1 VIWDGSCGQITE
13 DQKALMVELYER
25 DRSDLVKLR
34 TFLGSNHTIGDAPA
48 GNYGGY
54 RFFAG

>member
-1 VIWDGSCGQITE
+1 
-13 DQKALMVELYER
+13 MVELYER